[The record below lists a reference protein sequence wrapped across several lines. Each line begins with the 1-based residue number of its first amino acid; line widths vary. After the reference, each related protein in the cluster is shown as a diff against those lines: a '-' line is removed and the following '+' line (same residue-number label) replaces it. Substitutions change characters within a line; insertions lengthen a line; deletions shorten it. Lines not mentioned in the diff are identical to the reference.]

1 MQILNGSGMRLL
13 EHSLDAATLRQQVTA
28 NNIANVDTPNFKRS
42 EVRFAEY
49 LKSASQTGPRIAG
62 YRTHEKHLPIG
73 LPAHSVPQ
81 ARVIKDERETMMNNN
96 RNNVDIDY
104 EMSLM
109 AKNQMQYNM
118 LVEQLNHEFKLFRT
132 SIGGR

>member
-1 MQILNGSGMRLL
+1 MQMFNSSGFRQL
-13 EHSLDAATLRQQVTA
+13 EQSLDVSTLRQTVVA

-42 EVRFAEY
+42 EVKFEE
-49 LKSASQTGPRIAG
+49 LLDKEKKSQQGLFG
-62 YRTHEKHLPIG
+62 YRTHINHLPIG
-73 LPAHSVPQ
+73 QKQSDAIQPMIV
-81 ARVIKDERETMMNNN
+81 KDNRETLMNNN

-118 LVEQLNHEFKLFRT
+118 LVEQMNHEFKMFRT